1 MVAVSFQGGIGNDI
15 VRSNVCTYVL
25 GRLPKEDNSTHKTI
39 FHLCSAQA
47 LYTLLTRTGY
57 VPVRTY

>member
-25 GRLPKEDNSTHKTI
+25 GRLPKEDNSTHKDH
-39 FHLCSAQA
+39 FSLVQCVV
-47 LYTLLTRTGY
+47 TLFTRTGY